1 MSLPSLCASSLHT
14 WIGCISSEELSL
26 LFSPQESSFA
36 NLVGVVA
43 RCGSGGAVKCSGECG
58 GAGGGLLS
66 LRDDVEMC
74 GYKDVEIMWNMLSLS
89 ITPETMETPRSN
101 IKKKLPRRSGKQR
114 FNSRIFFWTNHNP

>member
-1 MSLPSLCASSLHT
+1 MDWLHKLRRT
-14 WIGCISSEELSL
+14 FTTLLSTRIKL
-26 LFSPQESSFA
+26 RKSGA
-36 NLVGVVA
+36 GVVA

-89 ITPETMETPRSN
+89 ITPETMETPQSN
-101 IKKKLPRRSGKQR
+101 IKKKLPRRSCKQR